1 MTATLATRLPGV
13 WPSAAAL
20 LDSAARLWWAAALI
34 GQAIFL
40 YYIVAVYGPSTL
52 SGDFAAWNENKALIK
67 GHVPGDTAGN
77 LAFAAHVLLAA
88 VVTFGGTLQLVPQ
101 IRARAPA
108 VHRWTGRA
116 FLVTAILGSIA
127 GLCMTW
133 GRPTARNLTE
143 AVAISIDGVLILA
156 FAALAWRTALR
167 RELAAHRRWAL
178 RTFLV
183 ANGVWFLRV
192 GVAAWGMIGKVAGEG
207 WPSTGSFFVVWN
219 FGCYLV
225 PLAILELYLL
235 AKAGGAPPVR
245 VATAGVLIVATG
257 LMGLGVV
264 GVWFGFFAP
273 VLAKL

>member
-13 WPSAAAL
+13 RPSSGVV
-20 LDSAARLWWAAALI
+20 LDAAARLWWAAAVI

-52 SGDFAAWNENKALIK
+52 SGNFAAWNENKALIK

-101 IRARAPA
+101 IRAKAPA
-108 VHRWTGRA
+108 VHRWVGRA
-116 FLVTAILGSIA
+116 FLVTAILGSVA
-127 GLCMTW
+127 GLYMTW

-156 FAALAWRTALR
+156 FAALAWRTAMR
-167 RELAAHRRWAL
+167 REFAAHRRWAL

-192 GVAAWGMIGKVAGEG
+192 GVAAWGMIGEVAGES
-207 WPSTGSFFVVWN
+207 WPSVGDFFVVWN
-219 FGCYLV
+219 FGCYLA

-235 AKAGGAPPVR
+235 AKTGGAPAVR
-245 VATAGVLIVATG
+245 MATTGVLVVATG
-257 LMGLGVV
+257 LMSLGVV
-264 GVWFGFFAP
+264 GAWFGFFAP